1 MLFASNPDELY
12 ESEYLFEAEDMF
24 VEGDVGHFVMHDNSA
39 RANLLEDYPDIV
51 PQGAQ

>member
-1 MLFASNPDELY
+1 MFASNPDELY
-12 ESEYLFEAEDMF
+12 ESEYLFEAEEMF
-24 VEGDVGHFVMHDNSA
+24 AEGDAGLIVMHDNSA